1 MQRRFRFLLLVVAV
15 VVASAEPTLLRV
27 GGLAVAA
34 EVALGG
40 FLARSTHPILARL
53 KPLQLA
59 LPALVAFRVLRP
71 RVALLLARA
80 KEAAL
85 APLAQKRMAA
95 VVVAALLA
103 FL

>member
-1 MQRRFRFLLLVVAV
+1 VVAV
-15 VVASAEPTLLRV
+15 VVV
-27 GGLAVAA
+27 
-34 EVALGG
+34 LGG
-40 FLARSTHPILARL
+40 FLARSTHPILANL

>member
-1 MQRRFRFLLLVVAV
+1 LLLVVAV

-27 GGLAVAA
+27 GGLAVAVV
-34 EVALGG
+34 VALGG
-40 FLARSTHPILARL
+40 FLARSTHPILASL